1 MINLKNVLMNQYLVF
16 SFRKNNDINASTNSQ
31 IMNLL
36 ESSKSLESK
45 EIFVRPKQMHG
56 MLYKCI
62 KMYINILL
70 ILMKDKIKRA
80 KK

>member
-36 ESSKSLESK
+36 ESSKLESK
-45 EIFVRPKQMHG
+45 EILVRPKQMHG

-62 KMYINILL
+62 KKINILL
-70 ILMKDKIKRA
+70 ILMKDEIKRA